1 MVNINDGGKLW
12 KLFFFIF
19 LKGKGQPWESR
30 PNAVGWGATCLLK
43 ESIFFFY
50 WELLANR
57 FMWLRKK
64 AVYIYKEI

>member
-1 MVNINDGGKLW
+1 MKAFFLY
-12 KLFFFIF
+12 LF
-19 LKGKGQPWESR
+19 KGKRATMGIKTQCGG
-30 PNAVGWGATCLLK
+30 VGGDLFIK
-43 ESIFFFY
+43 RKHFFFY